1 MLSPLVVLSL
11 LAGVTALALAVFA
24 LRNRDEPGAPSFA
37 VFTLGAAV
45 WSLSY
50 AGALVTFDPAAR
62 ELFEIPIEIGQA
74 LIAPAWLMFALGYT
88 GRSEVVTK
96 QFVAAL
102 AVVPVVTTVLVATN
116 DVHYLMWT
124 NYHVEP
130 AFGAATVLYDPGPW
144 YYLHAAYGYLLI
156 GTGLAFIAEMLLSQG
171 ALYREQALAMLVGS
185 IVPTVAHV
193 KRTFVIG
200 PYPQINFTPIAL
212 AVTGLAFAYALFRF
226 ELFGLTP
233 TTRRLGRRAAID
245 DVGVGVV
252 IVNPEGRIV
261 EVNRKAQEVLER
273 PTEDLLERSL
283 EDLVPGFGL
292 EADGGTPQTVL
303 TAGDGRRTYELT
315 TSAIADQ
322 HDRLVGH
329 TVTLNDITEREQRRQ
344 RLEVLNRVLRHN
356 LRNDM
361 TVVLGYA
368 QTLEEMLP
376 EAEARMA
383 GTIERKAQGLVDM
396 GEKAR
401 KLEQLIES
409 PGEPTRVD
417 VAALLRA
424 VCDELGESFP
434 AATVTADL
442 PDELTVETVP
452 DVLKAVAENLVEN
465 GIEHNDTDAPNVTV
479 TATRDG
485 EMLVLTVTDDGPGIP
500 EYELE
505 TIDAGTETPLQHGSG
520 IGLWLVHWGVKS
532 LGGDLAFETGI
543 VGDAGDAGDDGDESR
558 GTAVTVR
565 LPVR

>member
-1 MLSPLVVLSL
+1 MPSPLVFLSL
-11 LAGVTALALAVFA
+11 LAGLTTLALTGFA

-37 VFTLGAAV
+37 VFTFGAAV

-62 ELFEIPIEIGQA
+62 ELFEISNEIGQA
-74 LIAPAWLMFALGYT
+74 LVAPAWLMFALGYT
-88 GRSEVVTK
+88 GRSEVVTRK
-96 QFVAAL
+96 FVAAL
-102 AVVPVVTTVLVATN
+102 AVVPVVTTLLVATN
-116 DVHYLMWT
+116 DAHHLMWA
-124 NYHVEP
+124 NYRVEP

-144 YYLHAAYGYLLI
+144 FYLHAAYGYLLI
-156 GTGLAFIAEMLLSQG
+156 GTGVALIGEMLLSQG
-171 ALYREQALAMLVGS
+171 AFYREQALAMLVGS
-185 IVPTVAHV
+185 LVPTVAHV
-193 KRTFVIG
+193 KRTFLVG
-200 PYPQINFTPIAL
+200 PFPQINFTPVAL
-212 AVTGLAFAYALFRF
+212 AVTGLAFGYALFRF

-252 IVNPEGRIV
+252 IVNPGGRIV

-273 PTEDLLERSL
+273 STEELLERSL
-283 EDLVPGFGL
+283 SDFVPGFGL
-292 EADGGTPQTVL
+292 EADGGTPETVL
-303 TAGDGRRTYELT
+303 TVGDDRRTYELT
-315 TSAIADQ
+315 TSAITDQ

-368 QTLEEMLP
+368 QTLEESLP

-383 GTIERKAQGLVDM
+383 ATIERKAQALVDM

-417 VAALLRA
+417 VASLLRA
-424 VCDELGESFP
+424 VCDELGDAFP

-442 PDELTVETVP
+442 PDELVVETVP
-452 DVLKAVAENLVEN
+452 DVLDAVVENLVEN
-465 GIEHNDTDAPNVTV
+465 AIEHNDADAPQVWVSAAVDGGGLVVTV
-479 TATRDG
+479 A
-485 EMLVLTVTDDGPGIP
+485 DDGPGIP
-500 EYELE
+500 DHELD

-520 IGLWLVHWGVKS
+520 IGLWLVHWGVRS
-532 LGGDLAFETGI
+532 LGGGLSFETGT
-543 VGDAGDAGDDGDESR
+543 ATDDNDDSR
-558 GTAVTVR
+558 GTTATVR